1 MELDSFR
8 PAGNVYSELEAKH
21 ICCIME
27 GIRTSLLQLP
37 DLEGSEYEEL
47 NIQLKVALDDFNTIY
62 GLVQVV

>member
-1 MELDSFR
+1 
-8 PAGNVYSELEAKH
+8 
-21 ICCIME
+21 ME

-47 NIQLKVALDDFNTIY
+47 NIQLKVALDDFNTMY

>member
-8 PAGNVYSELEAKH
+8 PAGNVYSESEAKQ

-27 GIRTSLLQLP
+27 GIRTSLLRLP
-37 DLEGSEYEEL
+37 DFEGSEYEEL
-47 NIQLKVALDDFNTIY
+47 NIQLKVALDDFNAMY